1 MTIAVTSGPRPG
13 ATAQGIL
20 LMLAAVVVFTAMD
33 AVAKALVARYD
44 TIQVVWARYAF
55 QIVAVALWQARS
67 LRRIART
74 SHPWLH
80 VFRSACQ
87 FGATA
92 LFFASL
98 RYVHLATATAIA
110 DLSPLIIALGAALF
124 LGEKIGPRRAA
135 GIAAAFI
142 GALIIIRPGSE
153 VFTPASLLP
162 LAAAFCMAGYV
173 LISRRLGQ
181 SEPLGTA
188 LLFSTTIGTLV
199 TTAALP
205 TVWHP
210 IATADLP
217 LFVAVGLLAIAG
229 QACTLRALTLAE
241 ASVVAPFTQTD
252 LLFAATWGLIFFAEV
267 PDNWTILGAL
277 VIASAGLYVW
287 HRETRAGRAPRR
299 NGRKGPTNGR

>member
-1 MTIAVTSGPRPG
+1 MTLALAPQRPN
-13 ATAQGIL
+13 ATARGIL
-20 LMLAAVVVFTAMD
+20 LMLAAVVAFTAMD
-33 AVAKALVARYD
+33 ACAKALVARYD
-44 TIQVVWARYAF
+44 TIQVVWARYTF
-55 QIVAVALWQARS
+55 QIIAVALWQARS

-74 SHPWLH
+74 QHPWLH
-80 VFRSACQ
+80 ALRSSCQ

-92 LFFASL
+92 MFFASL

-124 LGEKIGPRRAA
+124 LGERIGPRRAA
-135 GIAAAFI
+135 GIGAAFI

-153 VFTPASLLP
+153 VFTLASLLP

-173 LISRRLGQ
+173 LTSRKLGQ
-181 SEPLGTA
+181 TEPLGTA
-188 LLFSTTIGTLV
+188 LLFSTTIGAFV

-205 TVWHP
+205 AVWQP

-217 LFVAVGLLAIAG
+217 LFAAVGLIAIVG
-229 QACTLRALTLAE
+229 QACTLRALSLAE

-252 LLFAATWGLIFFAEV
+252 LLFAATWGLIFFHEF
-267 PDNWTILGAL
+267 PDNFTILGAL

-287 HRETRAGRAPRR
+287 HRETRAGRA
-299 NGRKGPTNGR
+299 GPIDPSDAR